1 MLVKSVPNINK
12 PSKTR
17 QFVGEEIQLAGGHV
31 KKDLASL
38 IMKEMFIKP
47 IISYRFFHQTNNIL
61 KDLKYP
67 VLSMLFE
74 GV

>member
-47 IISYRFFHQTNNIL
+47 IISYRFCSSN
-61 KDLKYP
+61 
-67 VLSMLFE
+67 
-74 GV
+74 